1 MADVKKRISEW
12 LNLEQKSLNEISLE
26 DIEFGEAEEQNINEE
41 VVKML
46 SFSKHRNQDENHIM
60 PETNSLPCKSFWV
73 EDTKDLVLYVWD
85 GNQSKTIIIPRNGW
99 TIRDDITVH

>member
-1 MADVKKRISEW
+1 MTDVKKRISEW

-26 DIEFGEAEEQNINEE
+26 DIEFGEVEEQNINEE
-41 VVKML
+41 VEQML
-46 SFSKHRNQDENHIM
+46 SFNKHGDWNENNTM

>member
-1 MADVKKRISEW
+1 
-12 LNLEQKSLNEISLE
+12 
-26 DIEFGEAEEQNINEE
+26 
-41 VVKML
+41 
-46 SFSKHRNQDENHIM
+46 M

>member
-12 LNLEQKSLNEISLE
+12 LNLEQKNLNEISLE
-26 DIEFGEAEEQNINEE
+26 DIEFGEVEEQNINEE
-41 VVKML
+41 VAQML
-46 SFSKHRNQDENHIM
+46 SFNKNGNRDQKRVI
-60 PETNSLPCKSFWV
+60 PETDGIPCKSFWV

-99 TIRDDITVH
+99 TIRDDITIH

>member
-1 MADVKKRISEW
+1 MNDAKKRISEW

-26 DIEFGEAEEQNINEE
+26 DIEFGEVEEQNINEE
-41 VVKML
+41 VAQML
-46 SFSKHRNQDENHIM
+46 SFNKHGNRDENHTM
-60 PETNSLPCKSFWV
+60 PETNGLPCKSFWV

-85 GNQSKTIIIPRNGW
+85 GNQSKTIIIPQNGW